1 MVQKC
6 SPRTQIN
13 EDTLTKVGHWSL
25 DVVGDLLFT
34 DTSYMFLRM
43 PYRRLPWSLCCC
55 KMVALYQ

>member
-6 SPRTQIN
+6 SPRSQIN

-34 DTSYMFLRM
+34 DTSYV
-43 PYRRLPWSLCCC
+43 PE
-55 KMVALYQ
+55 KAIQKAALVIMLL